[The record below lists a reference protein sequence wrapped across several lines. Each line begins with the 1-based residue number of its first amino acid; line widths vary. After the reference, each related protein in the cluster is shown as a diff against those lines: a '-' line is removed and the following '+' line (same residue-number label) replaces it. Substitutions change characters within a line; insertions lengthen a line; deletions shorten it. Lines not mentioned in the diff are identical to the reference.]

1 MAWILAA
8 LCVLATAGIF
18 WLREKSIIKGINER
32 YIGELVV
39 SGNTIY
45 MAFETDTID
54 DIIKMNNKVS
64 FVKVVVNKQD
74 NREKH

>member
-8 LCVLATAGIF
+8 LCILATVGIF
-18 WLREKSIIKGINER
+18 LLREKSIIKGINKR

-54 DIIKMNNKVS
+54 DIIKMNNKIS
-64 FVKVVVNKQD
+64 FVRVVVNKQD
-74 NREKH
+74 SREKR